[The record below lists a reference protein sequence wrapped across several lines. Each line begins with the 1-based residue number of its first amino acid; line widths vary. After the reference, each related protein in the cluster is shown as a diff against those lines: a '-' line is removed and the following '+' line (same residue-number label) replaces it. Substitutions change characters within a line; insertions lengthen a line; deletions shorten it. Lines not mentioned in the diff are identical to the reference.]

1 MYVFNAQL
9 SYAANAKQYVWASYS
24 MEEDLWM
31 LYVNAFP
38 EELCCMR
45 ESTYVINGFNF
56 LVITW
61 NLPIEVGGWYHLT
74 WALHVGNN
82 SVIG

>member
-31 LYVNAFP
+31 LSHNDFP
-38 EELCCMR
+38 E
-45 ESTYVINGFNF
+45 
-56 LVITW
+56 
-61 NLPIEVGGWYHLT
+61 
-74 WALHVGNN
+74 
-82 SVIG
+82 